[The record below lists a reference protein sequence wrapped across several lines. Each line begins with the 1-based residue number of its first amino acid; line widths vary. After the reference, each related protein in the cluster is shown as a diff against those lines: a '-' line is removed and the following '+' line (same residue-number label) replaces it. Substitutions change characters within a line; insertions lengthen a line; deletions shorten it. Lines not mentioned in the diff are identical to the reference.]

1 MSEKILFITGK
12 LAERQLERIL
22 NSMKPEFK
30 YQINQIGVNVAAL
43 MSESII
49 MRRVNNEQNF
59 DRIIVPGKFRGS
71 LKKLSNF
78 FKVPVERGPDDISD
92 IPDYFGVKKPID
104 KLTDYDCKIFAEI
117 VDAAILRP
125 DDIREI
131 AKSYKKNGANVID
144 LGCMPDTRFEHLED
158 SIKAVKSIGCEVSV
172 DSANAEELIRGSNAG
187 ADYILSINQKNI
199 GILDKINSTP
209 VLIPNSPGDL
219 KSLEK
224 IVELSIKK
232 KRNFY
237 ADPILDPIH
246 YGFVDSIERFIKL
259 RKKFPRIKMF
269 MGTGNLTE
277 LTDCDSSGANA
288 IMMGMVS
295 ELSIDA
301 VLVVQVSGHC
311 KNSIKETDAARKIM
325 HFSKKNQRLPFRV
338 SNDLLCISERKPK
351 RKSKEEVEEIKSM
364 VKDSNYRIILSDEGI
379 NIFNKEI
386 SAKGKDPYDFYDEID
401 VMGDTSHAFYLGVE
415 LARAQ
420 IAYQLGKNYDQDNQ
434 LEWGIAVEEEKVDLM
449 NRPELKTTQ
458 KKR

>member
-1 MSEKILFITGK
+1 
-12 LAERQLERIL
+12 
-22 NSMKPEFK
+22 
-30 YQINQIGVNVAAL
+30 
-43 MSESII
+43 
-49 MRRVNNEQNF
+49 
-59 DRIIVPGKFRGS
+59 
-71 LKKLSNF
+71 
-78 FKVPVERGPDDISD
+78 
-92 IPDYFGVKKPID
+92 
-104 KLTDYDCKIFAEI
+104 
-117 VDAAILRP
+117 
-125 DDIREI
+125 
-131 AKSYKKNGANVID
+131 
-144 LGCMPDTRFEHLED
+144 
-158 SIKAVKSIGCEVSV
+158 
-172 DSANAEELIRGSNAG
+172 
-187 ADYILSINQKNI
+187 
-199 GILDKINSTP
+199 
-209 VLIPNSPGDL
+209 
-219 KSLEK
+219 
-224 IVELSIKK
+224 
-232 KRNFY
+232 
-237 ADPILDPIH
+237 
-246 YGFVDSIERFIKL
+246 
-259 RKKFPRIKMF
+259 MF

-351 RKSKEEVEEIKSM
+351 RKSKDEVEEIKSM

-386 SAKGKDPYDFYDEID
+386 SAKGKTPYDFYDKID

-434 LEWGIAVEEEKVDLM
+434 LKWGIAVEEEKVDLM